1 MGFLNKLGNAIGSST
16 GLAGTRPLPYSR
28 EANNGN
34 GNGGLRAVEANR
46 APESQETTRISNG
59 LKEFLWNLEG
69 LGRGTLLDLGPA
81 WQTTISFFIER
92 GFRVT
97 SDDILRGWS
106 DFIKEQ
112 EARSKLPLKE
122 EDYLERTPEARTKKF
137 LEENFQYPAS
147 SFDALLLWDVLDYL
161 EPAVAKQTVTHLEEM
176 LRPGGVVFAM
186 FHSKKPEGFQRYRV
200 TDTSRLQVL
209 SAKPICAAQKVY
221 QNREIQGLFG
231 NCRTIKTFIGRDQL
245 RETLFLK

>member
-1 MGFLNKLGNAIGSST
+1 MGLLNKLGLAIGSST
-16 GLAGTRPLPYSR
+16 GLAGPRPLPYSR
-28 EANNGN
+28 DANNGN
-34 GNGGLRAVEANR
+34 GNGGLRAVGVNR
-46 APESQETTRISNG
+46 SPELQETTRISNG

-81 WQTTISFFIER
+81 WQTTLSFFIER

-106 DFIKEQ
+106 DFIREH
-112 EARSKLPLKE
+112 ESRSILPLKE

-137 LEENFQYPAS
+137 LEENLQYPVA
-147 SFDALLLWDVLDYL
+147 SFDALLLWDVLDYM
-161 EPAVAKQTVTHLEEM
+161 EPIVAKLTVARLEEM

-200 TDTSRLQVL
+200 ADTSRLQVL
-209 SAKPICAAQKVY
+209 SAKPICAAHKVY

>member
-1 MGFLNKLGNAIGSST
+1 MGFLNKLGIAIGSST
-16 GLAGTRPLPYSR
+16 GLAGRRPMPHSR
-28 EANNGN
+28 DANNGN
-34 GNGGLRAVEANR
+34 GGGLRAVGANR
-46 APESQETTRISNG
+46 VPEHQETTRISNG

-81 WQTTISFFIER
+81 WQTTLSFFIER

-106 DFIKEQ
+106 DFLKEQ
-112 EARSKLPLKE
+112 AKLSTMVLKE
-122 EDYLERTPEARTKKF
+122 EDFLERTPEAQAKKF
-137 LEENFQYPAS
+137 LSENLQYGTS

-161 EPAVAKQTVTHLEEM
+161 EPTMAKQTVAHLTEM
-176 LRPGGVVFAM
+176 LRPGGVVLAM

-200 TDTSRLQVL
+200 ADTSTLQVL
-209 SAKPICAAQKVY
+209 TTKPICAAQKVY

-231 NCRTIKTFIGRDQL
+231 NCRTIKTFVGRDQL
-245 RETLFLK
+245 RETLFFK